1 MQLNETMNTQTVD
14 AWQQHRDA
22 WRWSIPERFNIAA
35 VCAIRWGQHET
46 SYNRIA
52 IMRRAN
58 DGKLVN
64 LEYQKLL
71 GLTQLFSGVLNCCH
85 IANGD
90 RVAICLQQRVETAV
104 SILGTLQIGA
114 VAVPLTTLFGP
125 DALEF
130 RLRNAACK
138 AVICDASSLAAILSV
153 RANVPSLETIIVCDA
168 DEIADLPNDVVR
180 WDEAMAQTTAI
191 TEVATTRA
199 DDAALIIYTSG
210 TTGPPK
216 GAVIPHRA
224 MFGNMSG
231 FLYSHNLRPDPSKP
245 IEDIEPFVFWSPADW
260 AWTGGLWDALLPTLF
275 LGQTIVAQRGRF
287 DPIKAFELMEAH
299 EVTSTFLFPTAL
311 KMMMKAVPNP
321 REKYN
326 LKLRSIMSAGES
338 VGDTVFN
345 WTRDQL
351 GVTLNEM
358 FGQTELNYI
367 VGNSHALWPAKAGSM
382 GRGYPG
388 HQVAIIDDAG
398 NPLPAGETGDVAVNR
413 FDVNGDPDPVFFLGY
428 LNNDLATQSKYSGD
442 WCRTG
447 DMARMDADGYLWYEG
462 RSDDV
467 IKSAGYR
474 IGPAEVE
481 SCLIQHP
488 AVAMAAV
495 IGKPDAERG
504 AIVKAFIV
512 LAVTHADLAQCAES
526 RAKLEEELA
535 QHVRGRLAPYEYP
548 KEFEFVSE
556 LPMTTTG
563 KIQRKVLRDRE
574 NQAQTLA

>member
-1 MQLNETMNTQTVD
+1 VRWAQSQQTSSSIALKILANERSLSSINYADLLIECLRFQGILSDFQLSKGD
-14 AWQQHRDA
+14 
-22 WRWSIPERFNIAA
+22 
-35 VCAIRWGQHET
+35 
-46 SYNRIA
+46 RIA
-52 IMRRAN
+52 IYLPQRRETVVALLASFMR
-58 DGKLVN
+58 
-64 LEYQKLL
+64 
-71 GLTQLFSGVLNCCH
+71 
-85 IANGD
+85 
-90 RVAICLQQRVETAV
+90 
-104 SILGTLQIGA
+104 GA
-114 VAVPLTTLFGP
+114 VAVPLTVLFGP
-125 DALEF
+125 DALAY
-130 RLRNAACK
+130 RLKNAECK
-138 AVICDASSLAAILSV
+138 A
-153 RANVPSLETIIVCDA
+153 IVCDA
-168 DEIADLPNDVVR
+168 QSLPNVLAVR
-180 WDEAMAQTTAI
+180 DQCQELREI
-191 TEVATTRA
+191 FVCDSNELENLPPGVRSFEDEVANATPIAHCEDTLA
-199 DDAALIIYTSG
+199 DDPALIIYTSG

-216 GAVIPHRA
+216 GALIPHRA

-245 IEDIEPFVFWSPADW
+245 LEDVEPFVFWSPADW

-275 LGQTIVAQRGRF
+275 LGQTIVGYRGRF
-287 DPIKAFELMEAH
+287 DPVRAFELMEKF

-321 REKYN
+321 REQYD

-338 VGDTVFN
+338 VGETVFN
-345 WTRDQL
+345 WTRDAL
-351 GVTLNEM
+351 GVTTNEM

-367 VGNSHALWPAKAGSM
+367 VGNSHKLWPAKPGSM

-388 HQVAIIDDAG
+388 HRVAIIDDEG
-398 NPLPAGETGDVAVNR
+398 NALPAGSTGDVAVNR
-413 FDVNGDPDPVFFLGY
+413 FDIHGDPDPVFFLGY
-428 LNNDLATQSKYSGD
+428 LNNETATRDKYAGD

-447 DMARMDADGYLWYEG
+447 DMAKLDQDGYLWYEG

-512 LAVTHADLAQCAES
+512 LSGVYLKSGGTASKA
-526 RAKLEEELA
+526 LEEQLA
-535 QHVRGRLAPYEYP
+535 QHVRDKLAPYEYP

-563 KIQRKVLRDRE
+563 KIQRKVLRERE
-574 NQAQTLA
+574 TQKQSQQAS